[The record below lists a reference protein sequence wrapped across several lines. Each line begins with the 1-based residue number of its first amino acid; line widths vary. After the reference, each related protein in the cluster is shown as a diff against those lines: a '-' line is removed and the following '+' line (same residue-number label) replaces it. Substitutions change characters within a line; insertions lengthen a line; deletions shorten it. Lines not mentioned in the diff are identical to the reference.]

1 MTGNERHDQYEE
13 LNRHLDD
20 LMAERHPRGTEPDT
34 PDDLDLLKMAARL
47 RGARPDIEPMRPD
60 FRAELEQRLAREL
73 HPAAEVAPSPARR
86 RFLLGGLVGAAASFL
101 AGVAIDRAA
110 GTRTE
115 NAAPALPTIP
125 APPEREL
132 VETNGR
138 WFSVANTQDI
148 PPGGGQRF
156 RKGAIEGFVF
166 NRDGE
171 FEAHSAVCTHMGC
184 ILTYRSD
191 QSDLFCPCHG
201 GQFHPDGQVKRGRTL
216 KPLPPLRVK
225 VENGE
230 VFVWCMEEMPPSSPA

>member
-13 LNRHLDD
+13 LHRHIED
-20 LMAERHPRGTEPDT
+20 LLAERHPRGTEPET
-34 PDDLDLLKMAARL
+34 PDDLDILKMAAAL
-47 RGARPDIEPMRPD
+47 HGARPHSEPLRPD

-73 HPAAEVAPSPARR
+73 RPAAERVPSSTRR
-86 RFLLGGLVGAAASFL
+86 RFLLGGLAGAAASFL
-101 AGVAIDRAA
+101 AGIGTDRAI
-110 GTRTE
+110 GPRPELT
-115 NAAPALPTIP
+115 APVIPTIP

-138 WFSVANTQDI
+138 WFSVGGVQDI

-166 NRDGE
+166 NRDGDYQ
-171 FEAHSAVCTHMGC
+171 AYSAICTHMGC

-201 GQFHPDGQVKRGRTL
+201 GQFQTDGQVKRGRTL
-216 KPLPPLRVK
+216 KPLPSLRVK

-230 VFVWCMEEMPPSSPA
+230 VFVWCMEEMPPSTPT